1 MITGAK
7 HSRAGRRLA
16 AALAVT
22 LACACMGEKSKS
34 GNGSGSGP
42 WGSSAQ
48 GSNGKQGSDEH
59 EAGGPAAS
67 PADLA
72 GGLGMLGKIGEG
84 LREPGPYEAP
94 RRSKDYVEGKP
105 HWWVMSLSG
114 ALVER
119 EGYSLTGGSGS
130 ELEAVRERLAA
141 AASDAAV
148 AGVLLRVAGL
158 EVSMPDAM
166 ELRAALHAL
175 RGAGKRVVCH
185 SLGTSNVEYLV
196 LAACDQVALAPLGE
210 VAITGPAALPVHL
223 RPLLQR
229 FGVVADFVHV
239 GAYKGAAEPFTHDAP
254 SPQSREVLAQ
264 ILDGRYQTMV
274 EVISKDRRLP
284 AAKVQE
290 LIDVGVHPSE
300 QALAAGL
307 VDAVESFEAARAR
320 LVQAPWRV
328 VAADDDERVE
338 SPLEAMAE
346 LMRFVGAQPSQR
358 PSHPRVALVY
368 ALGDIIDGK
377 GEGLL
382 GAREQ
387 IAAGTL
393 VPALRVL
400 AADDSVKAVVL
411 RVDSGGGSA
420 QASELI
426 WAEVQA
432 LREKKPVIVSMSDV
446 AASGG
451 YYISCAATKIFAEPD
466 TLTGSIGVVGGKL
479 AFGRALEQLGVRTF
493 PMGRGKRATM
503 AASLDAWS
511 AEERALVLQLMEQVY
526 ETFLKRVAA
535 GRGKSRDQ
543 VHAVAQGRVWTGAKA
558 KELGLIDELGGLEQ
572 ALAAARQLA
581 EVPASAE
588 LEVYPP
594 EPTLRDLMVS
604 FGQVSAGHLG
614 LYGPAHGAA
623 ISALELTDPAIAAG
637 ARRLLAQLARFRTS
651 KVQAVAWLPLLR

>member
-1 MITGAK
+1 MTTGAK
-7 HSRAGRRLA
+7 QSRVGWRLA
-16 AALAVT
+16 VALAAV
-22 LACACMGEKSKS
+22 LASSCMGEKPKS
-34 GNGSGSGP
+34 GSGSGADP
-42 WGSSAQ
+42 WG
-48 GSNGKQGSDEH
+48 GSGKKGTEGQEPGGS
-59 EAGGPAAS
+59 PAS

-72 GGLGMLGKIGEG
+72 GGLGMLEKIGEG

-105 HWWVMSLSG
+105 HWWVMTLSG
-114 ALVER
+114 PLVER
-119 EGYSLTGGSGS
+119 EGYSLTGGTGS
-130 ELEAVRERLAA
+130 ELEAVRERLTAA
-141 AASDAAV
+141 TGDAAV
-148 AGVLLRVAGL
+148 AGVLLRVTGL
-158 EVSMPDAM
+158 EVSLPDAL
-166 ELRAALHAL
+166 ELRGALHAL
-175 RGAGKRVVCH
+175 RRAGKRVVCH

-196 LAACDQVALAPLGE
+196 LAACDHLALAPLGD

-229 FGVVADFVHV
+229 FGVDADFVHV

-264 ILDGRYQTMV
+264 ILEGRYQTMV
-274 EVISKDRRLP
+274 EVIAKDRGIP
-284 AAKVQE
+284 APKVQE

-300 QALAAGL
+300 QALASGL
-307 VDAVESFEAARAR
+307 VDAVETFEALRAGQ
-320 LVQAPWRV
+320 VQAPWRV
-328 VAADDDERVE
+328 VAADDDEREE

-368 ALGDIIDGK
+368 ALGDIIDGS

-400 AADDSVKAVVL
+400 AADDTVKAVVL

-466 TLTGSIGVVGGKL
+466 TLTGSIGVIGGKL

-493 PMGRGKRATM
+493 PVGRGKRATM
-503 AASLDAWS
+503 ATSLSAWT
-511 AEERALVLQLMEQVY
+511 AEERALVQRLMEQVY

-558 KELGLIDELGGLEQ
+558 KELGLVDELGGLEQ
-572 ALAAARQLA
+572 ALTAARQLG

-604 FGQVSAGHLG
+604 FGQVSAGRTG
-614 LYGPAHGAA
+614 VYGAEYDAA
-623 ISALELTDPAIAAG
+623 FAALELTAPELAAS
-637 ARRLLAQLARFRTS
+637 ASRLLAQLARFRTS
-651 KVQAVAWLPLLR
+651 KVQAVAWLPTLR

>member
-1 MITGAK
+1 MISGAK
-7 HSRAGRRLA
+7 QSCAGRRLT
-16 AALAVT
+16 AALAIA

-34 GNGSGSGP
+34 GNGSGSDP
-42 WGSSAQ
+42 WGESAKGSNSAQ
-48 GSNGKQGSDEH
+48 GSDEQG
-59 EAGGPAAS
+59 AGGAAAS

-114 ALVER
+114 PLVER

-141 AASDAAV
+141 AAGDAAV

-274 EVISKDRRLP
+274 EVISKDRGLA

-307 VDAVESFEAARAR
+307 VDAVESFEALRAR

-328 VAADDDERVE
+328 VAADEDERVE

-368 ALGDIIDGK
+368 ALGDIIDGQ

-400 AADDSVKAVVL
+400 AADDTVKAVVL

-503 AASLDAWS
+503 AASLEAWS

-535 GRGKSRDQ
+535 GRGKSRDE

-558 KELGLIDELGGLEQ
+558 KELGLVDELGGLDQ
-572 ALAAARQLA
+572 ALAVARELAA
-581 EVPASAE
+581 VPATAA

-614 LYGPAHGAA
+614 LYGPAHSAA

-637 ARRLLAQLARFRTS
+637 ARRLLSQLARFRTS

>member
-1 MITGAK
+1 MMSGAK
-7 HSRAGRRLA
+7 QARTGRRLA
-16 AALAVT
+16 VALLAIAV
-22 LACACMGEKSKS
+22 ASCMGEKPKS
-34 GNGSGSGP
+34 GAGSDADP
-42 WGSSAQ
+42 WGSNQ
-48 GSNGKQGSDEH
+48 GGSGGKAGS
-59 EAGGPAAS
+59 GAS
-67 PADLA
+67 GSSGSVTPPADLA

-114 ALVER
+114 PLVER
-119 EGYSLTGGSGS
+119 EGYSFTGGAGS
-130 ELEAVRERLAA
+130 ELAAVRARLAA
-141 AASDAAV
+141 AAGEATV

-158 EVSMPDAM
+158 EVSLPDAL

-196 LAACDQVALAPLGE
+196 LAACDHLALAPLGE

-254 SPQSREVLAQ
+254 SPQSREVLSQ
-264 ILDGRYQTMV
+264 ILDRRYQTMV
-274 EVISKDRRLP
+274 EVISEDRRL
-284 AAKVQE
+284 AAPKVQE

-300 QALAAGL
+300 EARAAGL
-307 VDAVESFEAARAR
+307 VDEVASFEALRER
-320 LVQAPWRV
+320 QVQAPWRL
-328 VAADDDERVE
+328 VAVDDDERVE

-346 LMRFVGAQPSQR
+346 LLRFVGAQPSQR

-368 ALGDIIDGK
+368 ALGDIIDGS
-377 GEGLL
+377 GDGLL

-400 AADDSVKAVVL
+400 AADDTVKAVVL

-420 QASELI
+420 QASELL

-503 AASLDAWS
+503 AASLGQWS
-511 AEERALVLQLMEQVY
+511 AEERALVLRLMEQVY
-526 ETFLKRVAA
+526 ETFLARVAK
-535 GRGKSRDQ
+535 GRGKSRGE

-558 KELGLIDELGGLEQ
+558 KELGLVDELGGLEE
-572 ALAAARQLA
+572 ALAAARQLG

-604 FGQVSAGHLG
+604 FGQVSAGR
-614 LYGPAHGAA
+614 AA
-623 ISALELTDPAIAAG
+623 ASWPVFSAAYAALELTDPAIAAG
-637 ARRLLAQLARFRTS
+637 ARRLLAQVARFRTS
-651 KVQAVAWLPLLR
+651 TVQAVAWLPMLR